1 MPLPIALAGQTTT
14 DIAGVPGTLVG
25 PVGVVIP
32 YAKTVRAGKAGL
44 PVATVAADI
53 TIHGNP
59 NNPKAPGFNPL
70 CAHAKIAI
78 STAFTVTTVYVEGV
92 PIAPITS
99 VCTCGHYVL
108 FDGDPTILIGP

>member
-25 PVGVVIP
+25 PMGVIIP
-32 YAKTVRAGKAGL
+32 YAKTVRAGKSNL
-44 PVATVAADI
+44 PVATVAADV

-59 NNPKAPGFNPL
+59 DKPKAPGFNPS
-70 CAHAKIAI
+70 CAHSKVAI
-78 STAFTVTTVYVEGV
+78 SPVSTVYVEGV

-99 VCTCGHYVL
+99 KCTCGHYVL

>member
-14 DIAGVPGTLVG
+14 DIVGVPGTLVG

-32 YAKTVRAGKAGL
+32 FAKTVRAGKAGL

-59 NNPKAPGFNPL
+59 DNPKAPGFNSL
-70 CAHAKIAI
+70 CGHARIATT
-78 STAFTVTTVYVEGV
+78 SVSTVYVEGV